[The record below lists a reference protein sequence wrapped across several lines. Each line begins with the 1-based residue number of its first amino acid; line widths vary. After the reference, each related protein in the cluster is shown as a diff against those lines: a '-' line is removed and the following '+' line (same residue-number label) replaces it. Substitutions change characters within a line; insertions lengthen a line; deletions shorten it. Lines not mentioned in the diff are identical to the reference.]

1 MVHRRVVLPAIG
13 SFLSGLAFA
22 TAAAPADIVKTRLM
36 ADSSYTGFLD
46 CLGKSVRQ
54 GGVLSLYRGWTPVR
68 RGSACSVWFA
78 CCFANLQSLGG
89 QSALRLAPHFTA
101 VGVLMEQARLL
112 VGVGAFAV

>member
-1 MVHRRVVLPAIG
+1 MVHRRVVLHAIG

-54 GGVLSLYRGWTPVR
+54 GGVLSLYRGWTPVSEGR
-68 RGSACSVWFA
+68 ACSVW
-78 CCFANLQSLGG
+78 SRV
-89 QSALRLAPHFTA
+89 SSR
-101 VGVLMEQARLL
+101 
-112 VGVGAFAV
+112 